1 MYMYMLWVLL
11 VYLIVY
17 IACVVRGPSIWDRIM
32 GMSLISTKIILI
44 IVAFASVSNST
55 NPLDFA
61 IVYALSGFI
70 GTIFISVFL
79 SERIIADKNKR
90 RKK

>member
-1 MYMYMLWVLL
+1 MYVVWVLL
-11 VYLIVY
+11 AYLVIY
-17 IACVVRGPSIWDRIM
+17 IARVIRGPSIWDRIL
-32 GMSLISTKIILI
+32 GMSLISAKIILI
-44 IVAFASVSNST
+44 LVAYASYTDST

-90 RKK
+90 GNKQ